1 MQDAGARLMALPQL
15 GVDVFGRGAPENLSA
30 RFRSVYGVTL
40 YDLLRAY
47 GDHRLREQGQT
58 LRIAATDLYAVEDAI
73 ERLRGLV
80 GQVPEWRH
88 LFSFLPAFLRG
99 SPVPRSEV
107 ASTFVGRVGERRGGE
122 GWVW

>member
-40 YDLLRAY
+40 SDLLRAY

-73 ERLRGLV
+73 ERLRSEEHTSQL
-80 GQVPEWRH
+80 QSLLR
-88 LFSFLPAFLRG
+88 LPYAVLCLTNT
-99 SPVPRSEV
+99 SKTSY
-107 ASTFVGRVGERRGGE
+107 TN
-122 GWVW
+122 